1 MDSIKLLAKTGELDV
16 QVDLRKLKVNYRF
29 IHSSE
34 YDDEDEIYITK
45 KAIEIDLAH
54 SLYDFLTLEIPYC
67 PVHPEDEN
75 GVEITG
81 NNQHGFKNGRG
92 TSTLSLDL
100 QSMIGRAMDK
110 NEYALLSSLD
120 LSAAFDLVDVK
131 LLIKRLQIIGLT
143 DDVINLIKEWL
154 SNRSYYVD
162 IDGDTSTIFGLLLG
176 TVQGSILGPILY
188 TICVSQLFD
197 EFCMLAFA
205 DDTFIPSWNVSLP
218 LLIDDM
224 QKKIE
229 GITKWLKKSGMV
241 VNQSKTEL

>member
-1 MDSIKLLAKTGELDV
+1 MLELH
-16 QVDLRKLKVNYRF
+16 R
-29 IHSSE
+29 
-34 YDDEDEIYITK
+34 
-45 KAIEIDLAH
+45 
-54 SLYDFLTLEIPYC
+54 
-67 PVHPEDEN
+67 EN
-75 GVEITG
+75 GVDITG
-81 NNQHGFKNGRG
+81 NNQHGFKKGRG
-92 TSTLSLDL
+92 TSTLSIDL
-100 QSMIGRAMDK
+100 QSMIGSAMDK

-131 LLIKRLQIIGLT
+131 LLIKRLKIIGLP

-188 TICVSQLFD
+188 AIYVSPLFD
-197 EFCMLAFA
+197 KFCMLAFA

-229 GITKWLKKSGMV
+229 GITKW
-241 VNQSKTEL
+241 